1 MGPSGGSMG
10 WGGCLEVDGTFF
22 LETMSVYY
30 TSSSE
35 TGKENQKGHI
45 HVQVRVENKSMVG
58 EGGGGGGAR
67 RKGAR
72 GKEECECLSV
82 DMSEHAP
89 PIF

>member
-35 TGKENQKGHI
+35 TGKENQKGHR
-45 HVQVRVENKSMVG
+45 HV
-58 EGGGGGGAR
+58 
-67 RKGAR
+67 
-72 GKEECECLSV
+72 
-82 DMSEHAP
+82 
-89 PIF
+89 